1 MSTLNQT
8 LWISAIS
15 LILLFASMAV
25 IWGLMALMARI
36 PEKKSTEPEAAEEKI
51 PEIPTA
57 AIVPQESIADKAKA
71 AAAAVA
77 VALALHKASARFIP
91 KASGVTSTPWQAA
104 QRADQISR
112 RNQII
117 SRK

>member
-1 MSTLNQT
+1 MSTLDAA

-15 LILLFASMAV
+15 IVLLFATMAL

-36 PEKKSTEPEAAEEKI
+36 PGRKATEPEAAKVVGEQA
-51 PEIPTA
+51 PAA
-57 AIVPQESIADKAKA
+57 AIVQLETKADKSKA

-77 VALALHKASARFIP
+77 VALALRKASARLAP
-91 KASGVTSTPWQAA
+91 KTGGVVSTPWQSA

-112 RNQII
+112 RNQLI